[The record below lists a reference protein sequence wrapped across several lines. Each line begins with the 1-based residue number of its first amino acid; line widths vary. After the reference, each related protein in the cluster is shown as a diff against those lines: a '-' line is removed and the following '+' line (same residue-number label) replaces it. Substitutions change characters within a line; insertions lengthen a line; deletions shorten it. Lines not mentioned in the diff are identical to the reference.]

1 MSVDTAF
8 EQQLVEPFRLQ
19 AGTFTILV
27 VTLEDINH
35 PDFIPWLEKKAA
47 STPYFLKDAPVVIDL
62 GGAPDDIEDEI
73 ARIATRLKVCGLVPV
88 GVQNGSDEHYQAAA
102 AIGLSNFP
110 IWRTAPPTD
119 TGVPPSGQ
127 AQDAPKSEARD
138 APSGQ
143 AQDAPESEARDAPQ
157 SEAWDAPESEA
168 RDAPE
173 SDSAGGGEGQGG
185 KPLPRTLVID
195 EPVRSGSQIYA
206 EGGDLVIMAK
216 VGAGAEI
223 RADGH
228 IHVYGTLR
236 GRAFAGAAGDTAA
249 RIFCRSFEAE
259 LVSIAGLWRVRE
271 DFDEEL
277 MGRPVQIHA
286 EKDTLII
293 APDG

>member
-1 MSVDTAF
+1 MSVDTAL

-19 AGTFTILV
+19 AGSFTILV
-27 VTLEDINH
+27 VTLEDINN

-47 STPYFLKDAPVVIDL
+47 NTPYFLKDAPVVIDL
-62 GGAPDDIEDEI
+62 GGAPDDIEDII
-73 ARIATRLKVCGLVPV
+73 ARIVMRLKVCGLVPV
-88 GVQNGSDEHYQAAA
+88 GVQNGSDQHYQAAA

-110 IWRTAPPTD
+110 VWRTAPPREAE
-119 TGVPPSGQ
+119 VPPADEAQNTPKSE
-127 AQDAPKSEARD
+127 AQDAPKSEAQN
-138 APSGQ
+138 APKSE
-143 AQDAPESEARDAPQ
+143 AQDATTNETQ
-157 SEAWDAPESEA
+157 
-168 RDAPE
+168 DAPE
-173 SDSAGGGEGQGG
+173 SDSDTDGETQSRE
-185 KPLPRTLVID
+185 PLPRTLVID
-195 EPVRSGSQIYA
+195 EPVRSGRQIYA
-206 EGGDLVIMAK
+206 EGGDLVVMAK

-228 IHVYGTLR
+228 IHIYGTLR
-236 GRAFAGAAGDTAA
+236 GRAFAGAQGDTAA

>member
-1 MSVDTAF
+1 MTVETAID
-8 EQQLVEPFRLQ
+8 QQLVEPFRLQ
-19 AGTFTILV
+19 AGSFTILV
-27 VTLEDINH
+27 VTLEDINN

-62 GGAPDDIEDEI
+62 GGAPDDIGDEI
-73 ARIATRLKVCGLVPV
+73 ARVATRLKVCGLIPV

-110 IWRTAPPTD
+110 IWRTAPPRD
-119 TGVPPSGQ
+119 AEFPPENQ
-127 AQDAPKSEARD
+127 AQDAPKSETD
-138 APSGQ
+138 TG
-143 AQDAPESEARDAPQ
+143 SETQ
-157 SEAWDAPESEA
+157 SRE
-168 RDAPE
+168 
-173 SDSAGGGEGQGG
+173 
-185 KPLPRTLVID
+185 PLPRTLVID
-195 EPVRSGSQIYA
+195 EPVRSGRQIYA
-206 EGGDLVIMAK
+206 KGCDLVVMAK
-216 VGAGAEI
+216 IGSGAEI

-236 GRAFAGAAGDTAA
+236 GRAFAGVQGDTAA

-277 MGRPVQIHA
+277 MGRPVQIYA

-293 APDG
+293 TPDG

>member
-1 MSVDTAF
+1 MSVDTAT

-19 AGTFTILV
+19 AGSFTILV
-27 VTLEDINH
+27 VTLEEINN

-47 STPYFLKDAPVVIDL
+47 NTPYFLKDAPVVIDL
-62 GGAPDDIEDEI
+62 GGAPDDIEDII
-73 ARIATRLKVCGLVPV
+73 ARIVMRLKVCGLVPV
-88 GVQNGSDEHYQAAA
+88 GVQNGSDQHYQAAA

-110 IWRTAPPTD
+110 VWRTAPPREAE
-119 TGVPPSGQ
+119 VPPADE
-127 AQDAPKSEARD
+127 AQNAPKS
-138 APSGQ
+138 
-143 AQDAPESEARDAPQ
+143 
-157 SEAWDAPESEA
+157 
-168 RDAPE
+168 
-173 SDSAGGGEGQGG
+173 GGVGVLGV
-185 KPLPRTLVID
+185 LRVID
-195 EPVRSGSQIYA
+195 EPVRSGRQIYA
-206 EGGDLVIMAK
+206 EGGDLVVMAK

-228 IHVYGTLR
+228 IHIYGTLR
-236 GRAFAGAAGDTAA
+236 GRAFAGAQGDTAA

>member
-1 MSVDTAF
+1 MSVDTAL

-19 AGTFTILV
+19 AGSFTILV
-27 VTLEDINH
+27 VTLEDINN

-47 STPYFLKDAPVVIDL
+47 NTPYFLKDAPVVIDL
-62 GGAPDDIEDEI
+62 GGAPDDIEDII
-73 ARIATRLKVCGLVPV
+73 ARIVMRLKVCGLVPV
-88 GVQNGSDEHYQAAA
+88 GVQNGSDQHYQAAA

-110 IWRTAPPTD
+110 VWRTAPPREAE
-119 TGVPPSGQ
+119 VPPADA
-127 AQDAPKSEARD
+127 AQNAPKSEAQD
-138 APSGQ
+138 ATTNE
-143 AQDAPESEARDAPQ
+143 AQDAPESDYDTDGDAQ
-157 SEAWDAPESEA
+157 SRE
-168 RDAPE
+168 
-173 SDSAGGGEGQGG
+173 
-185 KPLPRTLVID
+185 PLPRTLVID
-195 EPVRSGSQIYA
+195 EPVRSGRQIYA
-206 EGGDLVIMAK
+206 EGGDLVVMAK

-228 IHVYGTLR
+228 IHIYGTLR
-236 GRAFAGAAGDTAA
+236 GRAFAGAQGDTAA

-286 EKDTLII
+286 ENDTLII

>member
-1 MSVDTAF
+1 MSVETAT

-19 AGTFTILV
+19 AGSFTILV
-27 VTLEDINH
+27 VTIEDINN

-47 STPYFLKDAPVVIDL
+47 ATPYFLKDAPVVIDL

-110 IWRTAPPTD
+110 IWRTAPP
-119 TGVPPSGQ
+119 
-127 AQDAPKSEARD
+127 RD
-138 APSGQ
+138 AEVLAESAERDASKSAVQ
-143 AQDAPESEARDAPQ
+143 EAPESEAP
-157 SEAWDAPESEA
+157 PESET
-168 RDAPE
+168 PE
-173 SDSAGGGEGQGG
+173 ASGSETPSRE
-185 KPLPRTLVID
+185 PLPRTLVID
-195 EPVRSGSQIYA
+195 KPVRSGRQIYA
-206 EGGDLVIMAK
+206 EGGDLVVMAK

-228 IHVYGTLR
+228 IHIYGTLR

-271 DFDEEL
+271 DFEEKL
-277 MGRPVQIHA
+277 MGQPVRIHA
-286 EKDTLII
+286 EKDTLVI

>member
-1 MSVDTAF
+1 MSVDTVL

-19 AGTFTILV
+19 AGSFTILV
-27 VTLEDINH
+27 VTLEDINN

-110 IWRTAPPTD
+110 IWRTTPPRD
-119 TGVPPSGQ
+119 AEIPPEDQ
-127 AQDAPKSEARD
+127 ARD
-138 APSGQ
+138 APRNE
-143 AQDAPESEARDAPQ
+143 AQKAPANETPDAPESEAPDEPAVEPPA
-157 SEAWDAPESEA
+157 SP
-168 RDAPE
+168 
-173 SDSAGGGEGQGG
+173 
-185 KPLPRTLVID
+185 PLPRTLVID
-195 EPVRSGSQIYA
+195 EPVRSGRQIYA

-236 GRAFAGAAGDTAA
+236 GRAFAGARGDPDA

-277 MGRPVQIHA
+277 IGQPVQIHA

>member
-1 MSVDTAF
+1 VSVDTAF

-19 AGTFTILV
+19 AGSFTILV
-27 VTLEDINH
+27 VTLEDINN

-119 TGVPPSGQ
+119 TSVPPSGQ
-127 AQDAPKSEARD
+127 AQDAPKSEAQD
-138 APSGQ
+138 APKSE
-143 AQDAPESEARDAPQ
+143 AQDAPKSEAR
-157 SEAWDAPESEA
+157 DAPESEA

-173 SDSAGGGEGQGG
+173 SDSAGGGEGQGRQ
-185 KPLPRTLVID
+185 PLPRTLVID

-277 MGRPVQIHA
+277 MGQTVQIHA

>member
-1 MSVDTAF
+1 MSVDTAT

-19 AGTFTILV
+19 AGSFTILV
-27 VTLEDINH
+27 VTIEDINN

-47 STPYFLKDAPVVIDL
+47 ATPYFLKDAPVVIDL
-62 GGAPDDIEDEI
+62 GGAPDDIEDDI

-110 IWRTAPPTD
+110 IWRTAPPRD
-119 TGVPPSGQ
+119 AEVLAES
-127 AQDAPKSEARD
+127 AERDAPKSAVQE
-138 APSGQ
+138 
-143 AQDAPESEARDAPQ
+143 APESEAP
-157 SEAWDAPESEA
+157 PESETPS
-168 RDAPE
+168 RE
-173 SDSAGGGEGQGG
+173 
-185 KPLPRTLVID
+185 PLPRTLVID
-195 EPVRSGSQIYA
+195 KPVRSGRQIYA
-206 EGGDLVIMAK
+206 EGGDLVVMAK

-228 IHVYGTLR
+228 IHIYGTLR

-271 DFDEEL
+271 DFEEKL
-277 MGRPVQIHA
+277 MGQPVRIHA
-286 EKDTLII
+286 EKDTLVI

>member
-8 EQQLVEPFRLQ
+8 EQQIVEPFRLQ
-19 AGTFTILV
+19 AGSFTILV
-27 VTLEDINH
+27 VTLEDINN

-47 STPYFLKDAPVVIDL
+47 NTPYFLKDAPVVIDL
-62 GGAPDDIEDEI
+62 GGAPDDIEDII
-73 ARIATRLKVCGLVPV
+73 ARIVMRLKVCGLVPV
-88 GVQNGSDEHYQAAA
+88 GVQNGSDQHYQSAA

-110 IWRTAPPTD
+110 VWRTAPPRQAE
-119 TGVPPSGQ
+119 VPPADE
-127 AQDAPKSEARD
+127 AQNAPKSEA
-138 APSGQ
+138 
-143 AQDAPESEARDAPQ
+143 QDATTNETQ
-157 SEAWDAPESEA
+157 
-168 RDAPE
+168 DAPE
-173 SDSAGGGEGQGG
+173 SDSDTDGETQSRE
-185 KPLPRTLVID
+185 PLPRTLVID
-195 EPVRSGSQIYA
+195 EPVRSGRQIYA
-206 EGGDLVIMAK
+206 EGGDLVVMAK

-228 IHVYGTLR
+228 IHIYGTLR
-236 GRAFAGAAGDTAA
+236 GRAFAGAQGDTAA

-286 EKDTLII
+286 ENDTLII

>member
-19 AGTFTILV
+19 AGSFTILV
-27 VTLEDINH
+27 VTLEDINN

-73 ARIATRLKVCGLVPV
+73 TRIVTRLKVCGLVPV
-88 GVQNGSDEHYQAAA
+88 GVQNGSDEQYRAAA

-110 IWRTAPPTD
+110 VWRTAPP
-119 TGVPPSGQ
+119 
-127 AQDAPKSEARD
+127 RD
-138 APSGQ
+138 AEPPPAVNTPEASKVE
-143 AQDAPESEARDAPQ
+143 APETPKTADDGDEIEPR
-157 SEAWDAPESEA
+157 
-168 RDAPE
+168 
-173 SDSAGGGEGQGG
+173 
-185 KPLPRTLVID
+185 KPRPRTLVID
-195 EPVRSGSQIYA
+195 EPVRSGRQIYA
-206 EGGDLVIMAK
+206 EGGDLVVMAK

-236 GRAFAGAAGDTAA
+236 GRAFAGARGDTTA

-277 MGRPVQIHA
+277 IGKPVQIHA